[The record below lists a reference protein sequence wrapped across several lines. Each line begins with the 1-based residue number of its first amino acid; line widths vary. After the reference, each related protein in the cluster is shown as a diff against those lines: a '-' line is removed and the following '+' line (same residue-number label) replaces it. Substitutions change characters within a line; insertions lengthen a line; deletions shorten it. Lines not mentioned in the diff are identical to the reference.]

1 MYGPTIWP
9 MLKVV
14 VKKATANLIEPACR
28 IFPSIN
34 TKPTMPTTPMPYAK
48 QANNEAAI
56 PSKKYKVSIPVE
68 QVKQDKAKEI

>member
-14 VKKATANLIEPACR
+14 VKKATANFIEPECR

-34 TKPTMPTTPMPYAK
+34 TKPTMPTTPIPYAA
-48 QANNEAAI
+48 QANKEAAI
-56 PSKKYKVSIPVE
+56 PSKKYKISIPAE
-68 QVKQDKAKEI
+68 QVKQDNAKDI